1 MAGQGSFVDAAAER
15 ARLLFAG
22 EGRHPG
28 RCISSA
34 FALPWAPA
42 FDGEQPFGE
51 VDR

>member
-1 MAGQGSFVDAAAER
+1 MAGQAGILDSK
-15 ARLLFAG
+15 LIAG

-28 RCISSA
+28 RCASSA

-42 FDGEQPFGE
+42 CAGELKFGE

>member
-1 MAGQGSFVDAAAER
+1 MAGQAGILDSPEQR
-15 ARLLFAG
+15 ARELFAG

-28 RCISSA
+28 RCASSA

-42 FDGEQPFGE
+42 CAGKLVFGE